1 LFRPLGLRWLG
12 LAAGLGTTSAA
23 AQVPPVS
30 GATITIAADTARRP
44 AVARPVPA
52 PPPPP
57 VAPVLAPPPVAAP
70 APPRRVP
77 RLGFS
82 LVLDNRNSFVQ
93 ASAVRIIG
101 VNVGVVPR
109 DKPYRLGL
117 GAYTLRRSY
126 ADLYTYSGKGK
137 NRKLKDTL
145 TPSLSL
151 TYFTPNFAY
160 TFFSRRFIELS
171 VPVDVGLGRS
181 HYTVTDEHGKVTTD
195 NKGLFIP
202 AEIGLGVLLKPTRWV
217 GVSVGAGYRVSLKE
231 IDYKEDFNGWYYSYR
246 LNLFLGNI
254 WRDCQQYRQRRRA
267 QRLAAPLAPGS

>member
-1 LFRPLGLRWLG
+1 MHPLPALLWLCAARWLA
-12 LAAGLGTTSAA
+12 LAAGLAA
-23 AQVPPVS
+23 AYTAEAQQL
-30 GATITIAADTARRP
+30 GAATVTVAPDTSRGP
-44 AVARPVPA
+44 AVSVPLPAQAVQVPA
-52 PPPPP
+52 PPH
-57 VAPVLAPPPVAAP
+57 
-70 APPRRVP
+70 VP

-101 VNVGVVPR
+101 LNVRVVPR
-109 DKPYRLGL
+109 GKPYRLGL

-137 NRKLKDTL
+137 NRRLKDTL
-145 TPSLSL
+145 TPSLNL

-181 HYTVTDEHGKVTTD
+181 HYTITDENGKVTTD

-202 AEIGLGVLLKPTRWV
+202 AEIGLGVLLRPTRWV

-254 WRDCQQYRQRRRA
+254 WRDCRHWRQQRRKK
-267 QRLAAPLAPGS
+267 